1 MIRSR
6 REFTSGTEEPFRAI
20 SITSESM
27 YREDDLRLRRGIAAL
42 AAAVTV
48 MGGMTAAATPSGSDG
63 PAKKSAE
70 VALQQKRE
78 AKLNG
83 PRAVP
88 QRKSIKGQKSCE
100 DVQREAL
107 ASGEGQALCVDQLD
121 AEEARKQLKSSKSVM
136 ADGDVWCDS
145 KEMGTPY
152 VTRVSICQKK
162 VFVVTLIDTNTGE
175 PLGTAYLT
183 TAQEINT
190 REVDGKPLPLPGSF
204 HEDLWMQVQ
213 AASGVLAAGFTVE
226 IDSDCAPTSQC
237 DQSEGPWTGPQ
248 PVTVLSVLEGT
259 WNRVWKEPV
268 GNATMSLGYTIT
280 IGAAGKKAST
290 SWGVSESDAWEVRCD
305 KQVGTAIGCI
315 VPAFVPTFVVN
326 YLKYPAG
333 SDYIADAQAFIQTH
347 PGRDDG
353 EPLHREASA
362 LWAERNRQRVCDRTF
377 KREDNFNGQYEIQ
390 CDEYP
395 FARTK
400 ESGGRLD
407 INRGSDCKQ
416 FMADK
421 PLPVGEPSRNHT
433 MLSLL
438 YPNGPANC
446 ARASM
451 IKQDN
456 EGIGGDLGRFF
467 VSQRVLDFDP
477 FWVDAMSWHEYC
489 GCIG

>member
-1 MIRSR
+1 
-6 REFTSGTEEPFRAI
+6 
-20 SITSESM
+20 
-27 YREDDLRLRRGIAAL
+27 
-42 AAAVTV
+42 
-48 MGGMTAAATPSGSDG
+48 MTAAATPSGSDG

-70 VALQQKRE
+70 DALQQKRE

-100 DVQREAL
+100 EVQREAL
-107 ASGEGQALCVDQLD
+107 ASGADQALCVDQLD

-268 GNATMSLGYTIT
+268 GNATMSLEYTIT

-290 SWGVSESDAWEVRCD
+290 SWGVSESNAWEVRCD
-305 KQVGTAIGCI
+305 KQVGVAIGCI
-315 VPAFVPTFVVN
+315 VPAFIPTYAVN
-326 YLKYPAG
+326 YEKYPAA
-333 SDYIADAQAFIQTH
+333 SDYIADAQAYIKTH
-347 PGRDDG
+347 PGRMNSDG
-353 EPLHREASA
+353 TGNPLHREASA
-362 LWAERNRQRVCDRTF
+362 LWAEANRQRVCDSRTF
-377 KREDNFNGQYEIQ
+377 RAEDFFNGKYQIQ

-395 FARTK
+395 FARSK
-400 ESGGRLD
+400 ESGGRLG
-407 INRGSDCKQ
+407 IRTGAECAQ
-416 FMADK
+416 FAAFPGYADA
-421 PLPVGEPSRNHT
+421 EPRRNHT
-433 MLSLL
+433 MFSR
-438 YPNGPANC
+438 YANGPANC

-451 IKQDN
+451 PKADN
-456 EGIGGDLGRFF
+456 EGVGGDLGRFF
-467 VSQRVLDFDP
+467 VSQRVLDYDP
-477 FWVDAMSWHEYC
+477 YWVDAMTWSDYC
-489 GCIG
+489 NCSG